1 MKIDEPKTPY
11 EYNKDEEEDDEE
23 GELDKLLKMIS
34 YNFSI
39 LVKLGFLG
47 KYWLPWSH
55 VKSALR
61 ISLITLSHS

>member
-34 YNFSI
+34 YNFST
-39 LVKLGFLG
+39 LVKLGFSG
-47 KYWLPWSH
+47 NYWLP
-55 VKSALR
+55 
-61 ISLITLSHS
+61 